1 MPGFSACCRPN
12 SSVARIERAFER
24 HGKFGGHDGVVVT
37 ALTGDRGYV
46 VRSHSKSVIF
56 ATVTAAVRAAKIW

>member
-1 MPGFSACCRPN
+1 MSGFSSCCRPN

-24 HGKFGGHDGVVVT
+24 VGKFGGYDGVVVT